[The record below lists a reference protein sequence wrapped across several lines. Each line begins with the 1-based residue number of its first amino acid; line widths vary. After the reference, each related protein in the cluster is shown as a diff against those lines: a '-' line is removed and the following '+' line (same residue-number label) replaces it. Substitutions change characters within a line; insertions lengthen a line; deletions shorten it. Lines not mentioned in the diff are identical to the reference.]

1 MMFREYPAAAVLG
14 LLILTGCASRPTKPV
29 ENLGGANDVS
39 SLALKSLEGIRDGER
54 LEAHALYGDDSR
66 TLKVDMLFNVTPP
79 ARLVSGTWSGLA
91 GEGTVRERSVTFL
104 GGQSG
109 PPSLGGRFDLIGP
122 DNRPQYRVT
131 VPLQE
136 LKHPR

>member
-14 LLILTGCASRPTKPV
+14 LIILSGCGSRPTKPV
-29 ENLGGANDVS
+29 ENLGSANDVS
-39 SLALKSLEGIRDGER
+39 SLALRSLEGIRDGER
-54 LEAHALYGDDSR
+54 LEVRAVYGDDSR
-66 TLKVDMLFNVTPP
+66 TLQVDMLFNVTPP

-91 GEGTVRERSVTFL
+91 SEGTVRERSVTFL

-109 PPSLGGRFDLIGP
+109 PPSIGGRFDLIGP
-122 DNRPQYRVT
+122 DDRPHYRVT

>member
-39 SLALKSLEGIRDGER
+39 SLALKSMEGIRDGER

-109 PPSLGGRFDLIGP
+109 PPSLG
-122 DNRPQYRVT
+122 
-131 VPLQE
+131 
-136 LKHPR
+136 